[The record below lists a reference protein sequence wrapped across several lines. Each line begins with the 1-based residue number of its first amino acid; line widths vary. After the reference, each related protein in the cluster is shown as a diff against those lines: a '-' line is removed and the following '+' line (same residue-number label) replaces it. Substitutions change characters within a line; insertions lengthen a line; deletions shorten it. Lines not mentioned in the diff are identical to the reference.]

1 MTVDAIWDRLIAHFE
16 GKADYFRLFDR
27 HRLRPDSWLKIE
39 TLQVVGD
46 AASRSLVREVRPDR
60 QGCDLWFSAAGGEY
74 WVVTKGLI
82 TSYAGAPREARQT
95 VVSME
100 EVSRDLDKLRG
111 LATLSGGG
119 PVMLFAAFPFGP
131 EPRENSEWR
140 SQLLRFEAKGFD
152 LVRNQTLTLRE
163 DRECRLYLFV

>member
-1 MTVDAIWDRLIAHFE
+1 MAHLE
-16 GKADYFRLFDR
+16 SRADYFGLFDR

-39 TLQVVGD
+39 MLHVVGE
-46 AASRSLVREVRPDR
+46 AASQGLVREVRPDR
-60 QGCDLWFSAAGGEY
+60 QGCDLWFSAGGVEY

-82 TSYAGAPREARQT
+82 TSYAGGAREARQT

-111 LATLSGGG
+111 LATLSGGN

-131 EPRENSEWR
+131 EPRENDEWR
-140 SQLLRFEAKGFD
+140 AQLLRFEAKGFD
-152 LVRNQTLTLRE
+152 LVRKKAFALRQ
-163 DRECRLYLFV
+163 DRECRVYLFV